1 MYRCGWE
8 NNTKPINSIT
18 SHFPRVD
25 FRVTETL
32 KHLVEVDRSRFW
44 KSEELMAS
52 SKVSTRWVQTDVYSC
67 YFTLFHCFI

>member
-32 KHLVEVDRSRFW
+32 KHLVEVDLIRYVMN
-44 KSEELMAS
+44 LPLLL
-52 SKVSTRWVQTDVYSC
+52 SC
-67 YFTLFHCFI
+67 LQILFGSWMFTVN